1 MKRTLFLICTLLCT
15 NILLSQNS
23 LSVKGVVI
31 DGLTEESIP
40 FCNVVLLDIQDSTK
54 LLAGNTT
61 NSEGEFS
68 IKLNKELF
76 SQIKDSLFYF
86 KVSFIGYQ
94 ELVFA
99 PPCSWRCCRGAR

>member
-1 MKRTLFLICTLLCT
+1 MKRTLLLICTLLCT

-68 IKLNKELF
+68 IKLNKDLF
-76 SQIKDSLFYF
+76 Q
-86 KVSFIGYQ
+86 SFIYRLSRISIPYYKRKIF
-94 ELVFA
+94 EYK
-99 PPCSWRCCRGAR
+99 